1 MRCPG
6 CNADNRPGRRFCAGC
21 GQPLPAACPA
31 CGFENA
37 PDDRF
42 CGGCGKPLGSATAP
56 SPAPTPLPEAWPPE
70 SGTADT
76 PLGEIRPV
84 TVMFV
89 DISGYTALSGRM
101 DAEDTHQLLA
111 RFFETVDAI
120 VL

>member
-42 CGGCGKPLGSATAP
+42 CGGCGKALGSAAAA
-56 SPAPTPLPEAWPPE
+56 SPAPTAAPDT
-70 SGTADT
+70 GTPDAG
-76 PLGEIRPV
+76 GEIRPV

-89 DISGYTALSGRM
+89 DISGYTAPSGRM
-101 DAEDTHQLLA
+101 AAADHH
-111 RFFETVDAI
+111 
-120 VL
+120 